1 MTVSA
6 SIASSTFAEAYSR
19 QTASMEPT
27 VALRVAAAQ
36 AVAEPGEIERNAATA
51 ARLVRL
57 AAERGAG
64 VVVFPE
70 LFLCCYDLGLL
81 WREPER
87 CDVSPDD
94 ARLDSVREACRET
107 RVVAVVGASVRDE
120 GGRTIS
126 ALVVDAEGDLAARYD
141 KQHVDR
147 SERDLFRA
155 GTEQHAIE
163 VRGWRL
169 AIGICYDGT
178 FPEHA
183 RAAALAGA
191 HGYLCPVS
199 HTERSVVHPAR
210 ARENTMYV
218 ALSNHLG
225 EAEGRRLCGHS
236 AIWDPNGAVLAD
248 AGPSDEGLALAD
260 LDPDVLAAVRADRP
274 VLEEARAYAVA
285 AAGPR
290 RDARARR

>member
-1 MTVSA
+1 MA
-6 SIASSTFAEAYSR
+6 
-19 QTASMEPT
+19 PT
-27 VALRVAAAQ
+27 KVLRVAAAQ
-36 AVAEPGEIERNAATA
+36 AVAEPGEIGRNVATA
-51 ARLVRL
+51 VRLVRL

-81 WREPER
+81 RREPER
-87 CDVSPDD
+87 CDLGPDD
-94 ARLDSVREACRET
+94 ARLDSVRTACRKA

-120 GGRTIS
+120 DGRTIS
-126 ALVVDAEGDLAARYD
+126 ALVIDAAGDVAARYD
-141 KQHVDR
+141 KQHLDR
-147 SERDLFRA
+147 SERDLFRP
-155 GTEQHAIE
+155 GTESCAVDID
-163 VRGWRL
+163 GWRL

-191 HGYLCPVS
+191 HGYVCPVS

-225 EAEGRRLCGHS
+225 DADGRRLCGHS
-236 AIWDPNGAVLAD
+236 AIWDPNGGVLAD
-248 AGPSDEGLALAD
+248 AGPANEGLALAD
-260 LDPDVLAAVRADRP
+260 FDPDVLARIRTDRP
-274 VLEEARAYAVA
+274 VLEEASSY
-285 AAGPR
+285 
-290 RDARARR
+290 RDAVLK